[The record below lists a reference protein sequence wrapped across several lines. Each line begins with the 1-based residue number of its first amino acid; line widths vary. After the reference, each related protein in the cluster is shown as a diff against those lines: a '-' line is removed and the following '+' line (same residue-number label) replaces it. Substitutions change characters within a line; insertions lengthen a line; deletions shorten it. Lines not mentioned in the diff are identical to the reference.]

1 MEVNS
6 SGFIEGLDNSKP
18 EYWNDFTI
26 FIKEV
31 ERLSLLSPSDLFESY
46 ESLIEG
52 LESNKIYTSIYNQ
65 DQADIDH
72 DEDSFGNLINCV
84 HEVVKS
90 ISLKG
95 NLLHTAFSYKV
106 EELDERL
113 RKFIKPAYFKGE
125 IWITN
130 FKLVMINWNQFH

>member
-1 MEVNS
+1 MNS

-18 EYWNDFTI
+18 EYWNDYTI

-31 ERLSLLSPSDLFESY
+31 ERLSLLSPADLFESY

-52 LESNKIYTSIYNQ
+52 LESNKIYSCIYNQ

-72 DEDSFGNLINCV
+72 DEDSFGNLINRV
-84 HEVVKS
+84 HQVVNS

-113 RKFIKPAYFKGE
+113 RKFIKPAYLKNE
-125 IWITN
+125 IWVTN
-130 FKLVMINWNQFH
+130 FKLEMINWNPFH